1 MELLFLVIFSLLF
14 KKVTLNMIYSFTS
27 LGITEL
33 CWPIIYDMGKV
44 LCFLPNTFKIFSSV
58 KAKIIR
64 ANLSFN
70 IRLKYTTSNSSELW
84 NTILMLIIL
93 WQEMFAEFQLTILK
107 ERAFFSK
114 TSVKTTVVHSRNYT
128 RFICSEYYL
137 WKNLV
142 WWYVKM
148 FLNISQ

>member
-27 LGITEL
+27 LGIMEL

-44 LCFLPNTFKIFSSV
+44 LCFLPNTFKI
-58 KAKIIR
+58 IIR

-107 ERAFFSK
+107 ERAFSSK

>member
-27 LGITEL
+27 LGIMEL

-44 LCFLPNTFKIFSSV
+44 LCFLPNTFKI
-58 KAKIIR
+58 IIR

-107 ERAFFSK
+107 ERAFSSK
-114 TSVKTTVVHSRNYT
+114 TSVKTTVVQSRNYT